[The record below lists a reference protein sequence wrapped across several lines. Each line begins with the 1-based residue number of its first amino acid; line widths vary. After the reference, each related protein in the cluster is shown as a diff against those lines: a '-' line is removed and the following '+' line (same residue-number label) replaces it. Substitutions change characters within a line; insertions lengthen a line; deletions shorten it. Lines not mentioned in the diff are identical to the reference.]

1 VLKLATAYIEKE
13 VSKVST
19 QDDRPIGEII
29 GGKLYPAKQLAD
41 QEGANIKDARVAMED
56 AGQDVEKARALL
68 RERDQV
74 DTPEKRRA
82 KRRAWREWKI
92 KDLEESKPGW
102 RQFYLDKVAEA
113 EEELARLKEEE
124 RRDV

>member
-82 KRRAWREWKI
+82 KRRAWR
-92 KDLEESKPGW
+92 
-102 RQFYLDKVAEA
+102 
-113 EEELARLKEEE
+113 
-124 RRDV
+124 